1 MNKQGTL
8 INGKVVG
15 GIEWTKTVLP
25 DGTERQGY
33 TWNPVGG
40 CRHGCRW
47 EMPDGAIARCYA
59 EAVAEGV
66 ARQAY
71 PQGFTSHYWHPQR
84 LDEPSK
90 VTDPSRIFLDSMSDL
105 MGTWVPQSQV
115 RAVLDQVA
123 YCHWHDFQLL
133 TKAPARLLKFGEK
146 FPENLWIGVSMPPT
160 FMMGVR
166 LSPSQQERYMKR
178 TMDVF
183 EVLRRKR
190 PNNVL
195 WLSLEPL
202 SFDVAPLL
210 RPVVDWLVIGAAT
223 NGRKAYQ
230 PDKAHV
236 ENVLGFAAH
245 HDVPVFFK
253 GNLDWSPWR
262 EDFPTRR

>member
-1 MNKQGTL
+1 MNKQDKG
-8 INGKVVG
+8 NGKR
-15 GIEWTKTVLP
+15 GIEWT
-25 DGTERQGY
+25 DFS
-33 TWNPVGG
+33 WNPVGG

-105 MGTWVPQSQV
+105 MGAWVPAEHIA
-115 RAVLDQVA
+115 AVMTTVERNMQ
-123 YCHWHDFQLL
+123 HDFQLL
-133 TKAPARLLKFGEK
+133 TKAPARLLKFAYM
-146 FPENLWIGVSMPPT
+146 FPPNLWIGVSMPPT
-160 FMMGVR
+160 FFMGNR
-166 LSPSQQERYMKR
+166 LTEEQQRRYMQR
-178 TMDVF
+178 TMEVF
-183 EVLRRKR
+183 GELRELL
-190 PNNVL
+190 PDNVF

-223 NGRKAYQ
+223 NGAKAYQ
-230 PDKAHV
+230 PDRMHV

-245 HDVPVFFK
+245 HRVPVFFK
-253 GNLDWSPWR
+253 GNLEWSPWR
-262 EDFPTRR
+262 EEFPQSAEKSV